1 MNNDSGLICAYV
13 LDGKGGATPLDWKGV
28 SGWNPG
34 QGTLWVHLDHAAEDS
49 RQWIRHSS
57 GLDEAVADSLLAR
70 ETRPRSLDLVRGFLV
85 LLRGVNLNPGHDPED
100 MVSIRI
106 WVEPNRVI
114 SSRHRKLRAVDD
126 MRRLIEGGEAPT
138 DAAGLFAL
146 LAQRLADQMEPVL
159 DNLEAEISQFEDE
172 MNRAGGWNP
181 RRRAGR
187 PRLGEL
193 QRDAIAIRRYLAPQH
208 RALAAFDDD
217 GFTFLSEVHRMSLR
231 ETEDRI
237 IRYTENLTALIE
249 RATAL
254 QEQITGDLADRMN
267 RTMYILSLVA
277 AIFLPLG
284 YITDLFGT
292 NLGGAPGVSHPYGFE
307 ILVSVQAGL
316 VLLVL
321 LVFRWLK
328 WL

>member
-1 MNNDSGLICAYV
+1 MNYDSGLICAYV
-13 LDGKGGATPLDWKGV
+13 LDGKGGATSLDWQAI
-28 SGWNPG
+28 SGWDPG
-34 QGTLWVHLDHAAEDS
+34 QGTLWVHLDHRSEDTHE
-49 RQWIRHSS
+49 WIRHAS
-57 GLDEAVADSLLAR
+57 GLEEAVANSLLAR
-70 ETRPRSLDLVRGFLV
+70 ETRPRSLDLAHGFLV

-114 SSRHRKLRAVDD
+114 TSRHRKLMAVDD
-126 MRRLIEGGEAPT
+126 MRRLIEGGEAPV
-138 DAAGLFAL
+138 DSAGLFAL
-146 LAQRLADQMEPVL
+146 LAERLADQMEPVIN
-159 DNLEAEISQFEDE
+159 NLEAEISQIEDE
-172 MNRAGGWNP
+172 MNLARRWTP

-217 GFTFLSEVHRMSLR
+217 GFTFLSDVHRMSLR

-237 IRYTENLTALIE
+237 TRYDEDLASLIE

-254 QEQITGDLADRMN
+254 HEQIASDLANRMN

-284 YITDLFGT
+284 FITDLFGT
-292 NLGGAPGVSHPYGFE
+292 NLEGVPGAGHPYGFV
-307 ILVSVQAGL
+307 ILVSAQAAL
-316 VLLVL
+316 TIVVL
-321 LVFRWLK
+321 LVFRRLK

>member
-1 MNNDSGLICAYV
+1 
-13 LDGKGGATPLDWKGV
+13 
-28 SGWNPG
+28 
-34 QGTLWVHLDHAAEDS
+34 
-49 RQWIRHSS
+49 
-57 GLDEAVADSLLAR
+57 
-70 ETRPRSLDLVRGFLV
+70 
-85 LLRGVNLNPGHDPED
+85 
-100 MVSIRI
+100 
-106 WVEPNRVI
+106 
-114 SSRHRKLRAVDD
+114 
-126 MRRLIEGGEAPT
+126 
-138 DAAGLFAL
+138 
-146 LAQRLADQMEPVL
+146 
-159 DNLEAEISQFEDE
+159 
-172 MNRAGGWNP
+172 
-181 RRRAGR
+181 
-187 PRLGEL
+187 
-193 QRDAIAIRRYLAPQH
+193 
-208 RALAAFDDD
+208 
-217 GFTFLSEVHRMSLR
+217 MSVR

-292 NLGGAPGVSHPYGFE
+292 NLGGAPGAGHPYGFE

-316 VLLVL
+316 VFLVL